1 MTDAPSPESQPLTPP
16 SAPSPAT
23 RAWMDRLT
31 VPHAY
36 DPETGFIVAK
46 ATTPLPP
53 ILASAPPLDLAIE
66 QAARESRVLVA
77 FATADRCAPCQQYK
91 KDALSDPRV
100 VARLQSPRLLATHIE
115 VDKAPE
121 LAERYLG
128 SRAIPMTY
136 ALACAPPDPSTTTHA
151 ATPISTLRGQ
161 RTPDELIAWLDA
173 LLAKTR

>member
-1 MTDAPSPESQPLTPP
+1 
-16 SAPSPAT
+16 
-23 RAWMDRLT
+23 MDRLT

-173 LLAKTR
+173 LLAKTH